1 MKRYVFV
8 LWMVLGAGAV
18 TVPGDI
24 TLTPNLPDMGASIS
38 DVRIT
43 PAEPAVSDEVSVT
56 VCGWTPATNYRV
68 YDTDLRIA
76 GSQIWLD
83 LYWDTPGMGG
93 QAFTPYEYTHPLGT
107 LSPGMYIVH
116 VTNRDAM
123 SGSTTITFT
132 VSPSIPGSGQEGDDG
147 GESSLDR
154 GMPDWFEQKRQD
166 MAQRLPGST
175 AGSGLPGFNIE
186 DVAWSQV
193 TTIKEGISELRITPD
208 EPTPSDSV
216 NVTVCGWKSNSRLEV
231 DYADLNIQN
240 KKLWLDLYWHI
251 RPVAVAHGSSA
262 GLLDQAQSEAQV
274 TRYSIDPYN
283 GSPYE
288 VTESLGTFSP
298 GTYTLYVTNH
308 GPVSGEASTVF
319 VVASP
324 NGDDKPWWWTAL
336 RGGR

>member
-1 MKRYVFV
+1 MKRYALI
-8 LWMVLGAGAV
+8 LWMVLGPGAV
-18 TVPGDI
+18 AVPGD
-24 TLTPNLPDMGASIS
+24 TALMANLPSMGASIS

-43 PAEPAVSDEVSVT
+43 PAEPTDSEEVSVT

-68 YDTDLRIA
+68 YDTDLRIS
-76 GSQIWLD
+76 GGQIWLD
-83 LYWDTPGMGG
+83 LYWDAPGMGG
-93 QAFTPYEYTHPLGT
+93 QAFTPYEHTHPLGT
-107 LSPGMYIVH
+107 LRAGMYIVH
-116 VTNRDAM
+116 VTNRDLM

-132 VSPSIPGSGQEGDDG
+132 VSPSLPGSSQQPGDG
-147 GESSLDR
+147 SPLPLDPS
-154 GMPDWFEQKRQD
+154 MPDWFEQKRQD

-175 AGSGLPGFNIE
+175 VGPALPGFDIK

-193 TTIKEGISELRITPD
+193 STIKEGISELRMTPA

-216 NVTVCGWKSNSRLEV
+216 SVTVCGWKSNSHLEV
-231 DYADLNIQN
+231 DYADLNIQ
-240 KKLWLDLYWHI
+240 KKKIWLDLYWHV
-251 RPVAVAHGSSA
+251 RPVVVTHGGGA
-262 GLLDQAQSEAQV
+262 GLLDQVQSEAQV
-274 TRYSIDPYN
+274 TRYAIDPYK

-319 VVASP
+319 VVATPDSD
-324 NGDDKPWWWTAL
+324 NKPWWWTAM